1 VETTGRFLA
10 ITVCFTSA
18 IDVLAPFR
26 GVSRTLS
33 KGVLMSDITTG
44 KGSRIRFTTPEGALA
59 CFVGL
64 RSFAP

>member
-1 VETTGRFLA
+1 
-10 ITVCFTSA
+10 
-18 IDVLAPFR
+18 
-26 GVSRTLS
+26 
-33 KGVLMSDITTG
+33 MSDITTG